1 MDIIGIR
8 RSAIDSPNMGDADT
22 AIFETV
28 AHELE
33 QMGHSVVRLSSVAE
47 IHAVAAQGLDRV
59 GAIYTMTRDEDILNA
74 IASDAALDQRLYANS
89 ARGIMASSS
98 RTAVDEAM
106 QLCGVP
112 AARSVVL
119 VCAADVE
126 TLTLRFPL
134 WMKRCQGHSQVHDDV
149 VLARDHDEARR
160 VYARFAGRDITQ
172 VHCSEHVVGDLI
184 KFYGVAGTGFFDC
197 DVADAAHSKFGL
209 EAVNGP
215 ARGYPLDAA
224 ALHACADRLADRL
237 GLPVYGGDCVV
248 RADGS
253 VCIIDFNDWPS
264 FSRCRTAAATAIAQ
278 CIADHIVNNNI
289 K

>member
-22 AIFETV
+22 AIFDAV

-33 QMGHSVVRLSSVAE
+33 QKGHSVVRMSSVNE
-47 IHAVAAQGLDRV
+47 IHAVAARGLDRV
-59 GAIYTMTRDEDILNA
+59 GAIYTMTRDEDILSA
-74 IASDAALDQRLYANS
+74 IAGNAALDRRLYANS

-98 RTAVDEAM
+98 RTAIDEAM
-106 QLCGVP
+106 QLCRVP

-119 VCAADVE
+119 TCDADVE
-126 TLTLRFPL
+126 TLSLRFPV
-134 WMKRCQGHSQVHDDV
+134 WMKRCQGHSQVPDDV
-149 VLARDHDEARR
+149 ALARDLDEARR
-160 VYARFAGRDITQ
+160 IYARFAARGIMQ
-172 VHCSEHVVGDLI
+172 VHCSEHVEGDLI

-209 EAVNGP
+209 EAANGP
-215 ARGYPLDAA
+215 AHGYPLDAA
-224 ALHACADRLADRL
+224 ALHASADRLAEHL

-264 FSRCRTAAATAIAQ
+264 FSRCRAAAATAIAQ